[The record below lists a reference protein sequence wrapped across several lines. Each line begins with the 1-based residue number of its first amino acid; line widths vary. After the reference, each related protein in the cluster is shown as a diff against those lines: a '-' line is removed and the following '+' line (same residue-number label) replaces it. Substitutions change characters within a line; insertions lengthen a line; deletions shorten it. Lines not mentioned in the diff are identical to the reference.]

1 MALALKAGTFAN
13 FDDSL
18 AAYIDQA
25 MHNEWL
31 AVKGEP
37 LSADDR
43 GADDRK
49 ILFAAIAQ
57 GLLKFLEDHLDDLI
71 TGDGIEDATTGD
83 HHHEMDFSV
92 STYRT
97 PLP

>member
-1 MALALKAGTFAN
+1 MSNLKAGMVHNFA
-13 FDDSL
+13 SSM

-25 MHNEWL
+25 MQNEWL

-37 LSADDR
+37 MPTSDQ
-43 GADDRK
+43 GAEDRK

-57 GLLKFLEDHLDDLI
+57 GVLKFLEDHVGDLI
-71 TGDGIEDATTGD
+71 TTDNSGDGGLTQ
-83 HHHEMDFSV
+83 HHHTMAFKVD
-92 STYRT
+92 TYRT

>member
-1 MALALKAGTFAN
+1 MSTDLKAGTVQDFAA
-13 FDDSL
+13 SM

-25 MHNEWL
+25 MQNEWQ

-37 LSADDR
+37 LPSGDQ
-43 GADDRK
+43 GAEDRK

-57 GLLKFLEDHLDDLI
+57 GVLKFLGDHVNDLV
-71 TGDGIEDATTGD
+71 TTTNSGDGGLTN
-83 HHHEMDFSV
+83 HHHAMAFKVD
-92 STYRT
+92 TYRT

>member
-1 MALALKAGTFAN
+1 MSNPLKAGTVDNFAS
-13 FDDSL
+13 SL

-25 MHNEWL
+25 MQNEWQ

-37 LSADDR
+37 LPSSDQ
-43 GADDRK
+43 GAEDRK

-57 GLLKFLEDHLDDLI
+57 GVMKFLGDHVGDLI
-71 TGDGIEDATTGD
+71 TTTESEDGGLTNHRHSMAFTVD
-83 HHHEMDFSV
+83 
-92 STYRT
+92 TYRT